1 MATIRRQP
9 VSLDT
14 LADDIAYVARYGMQ
28 QFPWLTGRLGRMH
41 ALNRALCRLVERE
54 NEPPKKKKRDADEE

>member
-9 VSLDT
+9 VSLDS

-28 QFPWLTGRLGRMH
+28 QFPWLVGRLGRMH
-41 ALNRALCRLVERE
+41 VLNRALCRLVERE
-54 NEPPKKKKRDADEE
+54 NTPPKKKRDDEE